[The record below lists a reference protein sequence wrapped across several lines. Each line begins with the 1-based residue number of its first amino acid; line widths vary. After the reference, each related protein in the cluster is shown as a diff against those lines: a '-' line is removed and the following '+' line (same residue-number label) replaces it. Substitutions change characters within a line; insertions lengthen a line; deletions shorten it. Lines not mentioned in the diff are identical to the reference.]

1 MVLDALNPPNA
12 YTEVAIELT
21 SVANTRSVAYPR
33 IYLTEGFRI
42 GDEGNSDNRTYRIEL
57 TCHEGRI
64 SYWEDQ

>member
-1 MVLDALNPPNA
+1 MVLDALNPPNM

-21 SVANTRSVAYPR
+21 NVANVRSTAYPR
-33 IYLTEGFRI
+33 RYLARSFSFSHRKNVDGW
-42 GDEGNSDNRTYRIEL
+42 TYRIES